1 VGFVVDTGTGT
12 YFLQVLLFSSAN
24 IFPPWPSMVIY
35 PLGDEQG
42 LLVAAVQRH
51 SLTPIDMNN
60 NMNKVIE
67 LML

>member
-12 YFLQVLLFSSAN
+12 GFLQVVLFSSAN
-24 IFPPWPSMVIY
+24 IFPPWLFMLIY

-51 SLTPIDMNN
+51 SLTPIDMN
-60 NMNKVIE
+60 KVIE
-67 LML
+67 LIL